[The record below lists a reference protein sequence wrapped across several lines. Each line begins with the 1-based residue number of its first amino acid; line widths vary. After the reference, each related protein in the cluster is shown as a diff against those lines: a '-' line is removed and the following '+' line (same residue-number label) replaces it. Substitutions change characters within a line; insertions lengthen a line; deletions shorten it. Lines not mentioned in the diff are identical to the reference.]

1 MQAEQVRDFQE
12 EALLLRRQIV
22 TMVSRGAPSSQ
33 SKGPDDQDQFPTTLT
48 PPLAPAVLVA
58 TEKEREMAAR
68 CAELQSENTFLR
80 SRVAET
86 SERIKES
93 AIENA
98 KVRVCLSVCLSLYL
112 PLPHSYSRYP
122 PSTST
127 HSLVHPS
134 TSCATRPER
143 ASSACRR
150 CSQRRPRASTSCSRA
165 GGVVATN
172 SRCARQWTLR

>member
-1 MQAEQVRDFQE
+1 MQTEQVRDFQE

-58 TEKEREMAAR
+58 TEKERETAAR

-122 PSTST
+122 PTAIQLSQPET
-127 HSLVHPS
+127 H
-134 TSCATRPER
+134 TTRPLLTSNSTQKEMHGK
-143 ASSACRR
+143 SWLLF
-150 CSQRRPRASTSCSRA
+150 RPTI
-165 GGVVATN
+165 
-172 SRCARQWTLR
+172 